1 MDININI
8 PKENIKLNEP
18 MSKHTTFKIGGNADI
33 FVQAKTLND
42 IEQTLKA
49 AKENNI
55 PIYVIGNGS
64 NLLVKDNGVRGIVLQ
79 IKTSKYTITKQN
91 DFAIIDVEAGMLN
104 AKLAKILLQEGIS
117 GFEFASG
124 IPGTIGGAI
133 RMNAGAYGSEFKEI
147 VEETTY
153 IDLEDNKIKTIN
165 NKEHEFKYRHSIF
178 QNKKA
183 VIISTKLKLKYD
195 SKEEIEK
202 KMNSNLEARKEKQP
216 LDFPN
221 AGSTFKRG
229 EDFITAQLIDQ
240 CGLKGTKVGGA
251 EVSKKHAGFIVNTG
265 NATAND
271 VIELVKKVKDEVYN
285 KFGKRIE
292 LEIEVIGE

>member
-8 PKENIKLNEP
+8 PKENIKFNEP

-91 DFAIIDVEAGMLN
+91 DFAIVDVEAGMLN

-133 RMNAGAYGSEFKEI
+133 RMNAGAYGLS
-147 VEETTY
+147 
-153 IDLEDNKIKTIN
+153 
-165 NKEHEFKYRHSIF
+165 
-178 QNKKA
+178 
-183 VIISTKLKLKYD
+183 
-195 SKEEIEK
+195 
-202 KMNSNLEARKEKQP
+202 
-216 LDFPN
+216 
-221 AGSTFKRG
+221 
-229 EDFITAQLIDQ
+229 LI
-240 CGLKGTKVGGA
+240 
-251 EVSKKHAGFIVNTG
+251 HI
-265 NATAND
+265 
-271 VIELVKKVKDEVYN
+271 
-285 KFGKRIE
+285 
-292 LEIEVIGE
+292 